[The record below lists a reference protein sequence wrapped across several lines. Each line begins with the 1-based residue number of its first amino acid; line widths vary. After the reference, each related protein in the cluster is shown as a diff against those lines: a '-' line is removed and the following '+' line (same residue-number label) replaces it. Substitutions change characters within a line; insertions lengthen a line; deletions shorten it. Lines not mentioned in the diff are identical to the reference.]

1 MRAIRSGSATKYDG
15 RPPVESQGRLRVSRH
30 MKLILI
36 PVLVTSLVGSV
47 GLGASGQAIDLSRSR
62 LVDLTHPY
70 NAQTIYWPTA
80 TTRFSL
86 EKLAYGPAPGGYFYA
101 SYSFSTPEHGGT
113 HLDAPLHFSER
124 GRSTDQVPLDQLIAP
139 AVVID
144 VSSSAAGQSGLP
156 LVGRRRAGVRAAAR
170 ADCRGHDRAA
180 ADRLEPP
187 VA

>member
-30 MKLILI
+30 MNLISI
-36 PVLVTSLVGSV
+36 GVLVTSLVAGT
-47 GLGASGQAIDLSRSR
+47 GLAADGQVIDLSHSR
-62 LVDLTHPY
+62 LVDLTHAY

-80 TTRFSL
+80 ATRFSL

-124 GRSTDQVPLDQLIAP
+124 GQSTDQVPLDRLIAP

-144 VSSSAAGQSGLP
+144 VSSRAAGQSGLP
-156 LVGRRRAGVRAAAR
+156 LVGGRCAGVRAAAW
-170 ADCRGHDRAA
+170 ADSRRDDRAA
-180 ADRLEPP
+180 AHRLEPP
-187 VA
+187 LA